1 MNSPQNQITPFKH
14 RNQFN
19 GYRHEALSL
28 MCGLPLALSL
38 MCGLPF
44 YTPPLN
50 WRATQNLSVAQG
62 SLKLVILLSQSPSTG
77 IANVGSSAFLVEK
90 TLPSLNVW
98 PLIVLP
104 AINMAV
110 TVSFELPMENH

>member
-1 MNSPQNQITPFKH
+1 VNSPQNQITPFKH

-19 GYRHEALSL
+19 GYRHE
-28 MCGLPLALSL
+28 ALSL

>member
-19 GYRHEALSL
+19 GYRHE
-28 MCGLPLALSL
+28 ALSL

-62 SLKLVILLSQSPSTG
+62 SLKLVILLSQSPSAG
-77 IANVGSSAFLVEK
+77 LKSVLHYPWYKKLSIASPSPPHTMGVGLVA
-90 TLPSLNVW
+90 SL
-98 PLIVLP
+98 
-104 AINMAV
+104 
-110 TVSFELPMENH
+110 THSR